1 MHIVICDDNIE
12 DLLTLEKLIL
22 KYTARYPAI
31 SFETEKF
38 SDASVLLHKI
48 QKEKIADIYIL
59 DIIMSRIS
67 GIDLGSQI
75 RKSDSKSMIIYV
87 TSSDDF
93 ALDAYDI
100 HAIRYLLKPIHENN
114 FFEALDFAIAYTGIK
129 ESTAYLVKTK
139 DGLISVLY
147 SKIEYIENCSRR
159 LKIHLTNGETITSI
173 YIRTSFDEEIREL
186 ENDSRFLRVHKSFLI
201 NLNCVKQLTK
211 NTVTMESSHT
221 LPVSRSSALDVKKQ
235 YLLFISEQY
244 R

>member
-48 QKEKIADIYIL
+48 QKKIADIYIL

-93 ALDAYDI
+93 ALM
-100 HAIRYLLKPIHENN
+100 PM
-114 FFEALDFAIAYTGIK
+114 
-129 ESTAYLVKTK
+129 
-139 DGLISVLY
+139 
-147 SKIEYIENCSRR
+147 
-159 LKIHLTNGETITSI
+159 I
-173 YIRTSFDEEIREL
+173 Y
-186 ENDSRFLRVHKSFLI
+186 
-201 NLNCVKQLTK
+201 
-211 NTVTMESSHT
+211 M
-221 LPVSRSSALDVKKQ
+221 P
-235 YLLFISEQY
+235 
-244 R
+244 